1 PVDNFPNINDLEEI
15 NPYDLMIEREK
26 KRSNGKETTFN
37 SGNADRNAI
46 EYENYLKSIGKG
58 GNSKYLDPTIIGET
72 LRGKLTGN
80 YSHSEED
87 DQSKAFKHGAVQGA
101 TFNFGDEL
109 EGRTKQFLDGD
120 NYETARDSARAENQR
135 LQETNPNTYLAGE
148 LTGALAMPVPGMS
161 SAKLGTK
168 IASGMAQGG
177 LDALGRNT
185 NPDDII
191 SDVGTGLAIGGAVPT
206 VFHGVGKG
214 VQKVRDLMPQAER
227 IRDAGQ
233 RVANTTKNRAISLL
247 FDIPEDNVDEI
258 LRNPDKVRNALS
270 LQEIGERIP
279 ESISVLNKEIKNLD
293 GKAWELLDNT
303 KQFGHTNKKL
313 ENVIDN
319 LQSGMLEQTENGFI
333 PIGLAEGKAIQKL
346 DQIKE
351 VINRYDD
358 VITESQLK
366 KIIQSL
372 DKEIDYDRLDNSLP
386 DQMVKQ
392 LRHQFDDL
400 LKTNNTA
407 YAEAMKPV
415 QKLEDLSH
423 HIKQQFGIKKG
434 QGGVDGLVASDT
446 TLSKLNTL
454 HSDRR
459 AFSQDKAREFG
470 RITGQDILEE
480 TKYSKL
486 ADSLDQA
493 TTNGSRKTNMGI
505 ATGTAIGSTAGA
517 MVGSPFIGGAI
528 GGAVGGM
535 VGFSADKYGRKL
547 AKKWLLEGG
556 NPSAY
561 VNRFQG
567 TRYFRPLQNAMKKGN
582 QSLAVTHY
590 MLSKTDPEF
599 RKADNQENEE

>member
-1 PVDNFPNINDLEEI
+1 MPTPKIDLNAEYEKMR
-15 NPYDLMIEREK
+15 NSHYANYTPEPHENQGREA
-26 KRSNGKETTFN
+26 STTEFN
-37 SGNADRNAI
+37 TDNADRNAI

-72 LRGKLTGN
+72 LKGKLTGN
-80 YSHSEED
+80 YSHTEED
-87 DQSKAFKHGAVQGA
+87 DQSKAFKRGAVQGV

-109 EGRTKQFLDGD
+109 EGRIRQLLDNE

-148 LTGALAMPVPGMS
+148 LIGAVAMPVPGMG

-206 VFHGVGKG
+206 VFHGVGQGAKRI
-214 VQKVRDLMPQAER
+214 KELMPTAER
-227 IRDAGQ
+227 LRDTGS
-233 RVANTTKNRAISLL
+233 RVANTAKNRAISLL

-270 LQEIGERIP
+270 LQEIAERIP
-279 ESISVLNKEIKNLD
+279 ESVSILNKEIQELD
-293 GKAWELLDNT
+293 GKAWQLLDNT
-303 KQFGHTNKKL
+303 KQFGHANKKL
-313 ENVIDN
+313 EGIIDN
-319 LQSGMLEQTENGFI
+319 LQSGMQAQTENGLI

-346 DQIKE
+346 DQVKE

-358 VITESQLK
+358 IITESQLK

-415 QKLEDLSH
+415 QKLQDLDSY
-423 HIKQQFGIKKG
+423 IKREFGIKKG
-434 QGGVDGLVASDT
+434 SDGVNGLVGSDT
-446 TLSKLNTL
+446 TLSKLNNIL
-454 HSDRR
+454 GDRK

-480 TKYSKL
+480 TKYSK
-486 ADSLDQA
+486 
-493 TTNGSRKTNMGI
+493 
-505 ATGTAIGSTAGA
+505 
-517 MVGSPFIGGAI
+517 
-528 GGAVGGM
+528 
-535 VGFSADKYGRKL
+535 
-547 AKKWLLEGG
+547 
-556 NPSAY
+556 
-561 VNRFQG
+561 
-567 TRYFRPLQNAMKKGN
+567 
-582 QSLAVTHY
+582 
-590 MLSKTDPEF
+590 
-599 RKADNQENEE
+599 